1 MVVLFLPLELAY
13 VGSVYALRAGD
24 ALSPD
29 SVPAAVQRLHNFDI
43 FMEPAWISLTYI
55 AVVAVCAW
63 QQRLLALRSQLEP
76 HFLFNAL
83 NAISALVRS
92 DDNRVALTG
101 ISRLSDLLRYGAAL
115 RGYVQ
120 ASVQTPLPA
129 YWRQLSVRSGGRIE
143 CVQLEDVLWM
153 EAAGNYVEQVARLE
167 ANGDGSYQAGAKAR
181 LTAPDRPQAV

>member
-1 MVVLFLPLELAY
+1 M
-13 VGSVYALRAGD
+13 
-24 ALSPD
+24 
-29 SVPAAVQRLHNFDI
+29 
-43 FMEPAWISLTYI
+43 
-55 AVVAVCAW
+55 
-63 QQRLLALRSQLEP
+63 
-76 HFLFNAL
+76 
-83 NAISALVRS
+83 RS

-129 YWRQLSVRSGGRIE
+129 YWRQLSVRSVGRIE

-167 ANGDGSYQAGAKAR
+167 ANGDGSYQAGMKAR